1 MVGNQRERY
10 RKDELERN
18 RKEFPEKLLQKLIDD
33 RAEAN
38 EREKEAQLTEEQ
50 LEEVKEKKKLDRLA
64 DESILSSLG
73 ERLGE
78 RLGPVTTTPLP
89 RSPLIMNIYGRSSN
103 QVERTT
109 FSEPTMRAFPRW

>member
-33 RAEAN
+33 RAEAK

-50 LEEVKEKKKLDRLA
+50 VEEVNSGMKGNYLLLYELFGFIQPD
-64 DESILSSLG
+64 
-73 ERLGE
+73 
-78 RLGPVTTTPLP
+78 
-89 RSPLIMNIYGRSSN
+89 
-103 QVERTT
+103 
-109 FSEPTMRAFPRW
+109 F